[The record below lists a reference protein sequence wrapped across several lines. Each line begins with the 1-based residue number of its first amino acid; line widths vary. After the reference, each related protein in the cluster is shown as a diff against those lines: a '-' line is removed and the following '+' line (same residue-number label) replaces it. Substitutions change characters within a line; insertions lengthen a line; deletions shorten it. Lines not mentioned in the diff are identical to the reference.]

1 MPVPGETRS
10 SPCLESPC
18 LPHTSL
24 LMAPSCLLP
33 GVVPLLLVLH
43 WKHGAGSPLPITP
56 VNATCVT
63 RHPCHSNIMNQIKNQ
78 LAQLN
83 SSANALFILYV
94 SPPPPPQAPRKEGG
108 PVGARCTDR
117 GRQGWSGKGLF

>member
-1 MPVPGETRS
+1 MTYG
-10 SPCLESPC
+10 CLF
-18 LPHTSL
+18 
-24 LMAPSCLLP
+24 P

-63 RHPCHSNIMNQIKNQ
+63 RHPCHNNLMNQIRNQ

-94 SPPPPPQAPRKEGG
+94 SHPP
-108 PVGARCTDR
+108 
-117 GRQGWSGKGLF
+117 SY